1 MNVGQLSFTPA
12 RPPLDGQHHQ
22 IQGVNRLDLEPTGPA
37 AARLVRRGQRL
48 GHHALVPGGQRRV
61 QEVAGGSRI
70 RGDQPIDPV
79 LRGHDVVERR
89 GALAGRRVEQV
100 DAVAVQDVE
109 EEDRQR
115 LGGAGRRD
123 VDRPAEARRGDLE
136 GLWPAVR
143 T

>member
-1 MNVGQLSFTPA
+1 M
-12 RPPLDGQHHQ
+12 
-22 IQGVNRLDLEPTGPA
+22 
-37 AARLVRRGQRL
+37 
-48 GHHALVPGGQRRV
+48 PGGQRRCPGSSPAA
-61 QEVAGGSRI
+61 AGI

-100 DAVAVQDVE
+100 DTVAVQDVE

-115 LGGAGRRD
+115 LGGAGGRD

-136 GLWPAVR
+136 GLRPAVR
-143 T
+143 A